1 MEVIWSSMVIFI
13 RPAEVYEIGWRVPF
27 LSRSIWD
34 HRALGGGIC
43 LGRRSF
49 TKYALFGGAC
59 GFVENRGVVFF
70 NYEKKLEKTKW
81 GAHRKT

>member
-1 MEVIWSSMVIFI
+1 MEDAFFVKIDMGPQSS
-13 RPAEVYEIGWRVPF
+13 R
-27 LSRSIWD
+27 
-34 HRALGGGIC
+34 GGIC

-59 GFVENRGVVFF
+59 GFVENREVVFF